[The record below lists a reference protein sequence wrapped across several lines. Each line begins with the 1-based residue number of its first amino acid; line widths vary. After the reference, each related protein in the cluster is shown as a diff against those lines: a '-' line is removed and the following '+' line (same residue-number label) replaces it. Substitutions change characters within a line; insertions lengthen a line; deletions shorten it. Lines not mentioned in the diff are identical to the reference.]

1 MNSKVT
7 SIISCLGIPGLIIA
21 AIIYCIGDDKSSKYY
36 LIQSLNAAICGT
48 AAGLASGLVG
58 AILGGGFIASICGAV
73 SSIYGFV
80 LFVQILISAINQS
93 RPKILGLIAVV
104 QNY

>member
-1 MNSKVT
+1 MNSKMT

-21 AIIYCIGDDKSSKYY
+21 AIIYSMGKDKSSKYY
-36 LIQSLNAAICGT
+36 LIQSLNATICGI

-58 AILGGGFIASICGAV
+58 AIFNGGFIASICGAV
-73 SSIYGFV
+73 SSIYVFA

-93 RPKILGLIAVV
+93 RPQIFGLMPVV